1 MSHDVKVAL
10 KQEMPLCSM
19 FWIAYF
25 MLSIAAIGLPI
36 AYGICLPLYLLS
48 WIHPGARDG
57 ADSILCWG
65 IGRLMRVQPWWNGNI
80 DLTAPMGGAL
90 LVSNH
95 RSHLDAFLFL
105 SRIKGVR
112 MLARQSLFNNPFL
125 GIMMMASGQIS
136 TRRGRVDSFWR
147 AMNMVERKL
156 NSGQTV
162 LVFPEMT
169 RCPEGFSGTAHFVT
183 APFLAAKRAQVP
195 VMPIVIEGTDA
206 VWPRGFFGLR
216 PKQRVRVRTLPVLD
230 PNGFSSAEE
239 LCKETKRRMDV
250 ALAGI

>member
-1 MSHDVKVAL
+1 
-10 KQEMPLCSM
+10 M

-156 NSGQTV
+156 NSG
-162 LVFPEMT
+162 LNCARFSRNDEM
-169 RCPEGFSGTAHFVT
+169 SGRLFGNRPLCDGT
-183 APFLAAKRAQVP
+183 LLGSQ
-195 VMPIVIEGTDA
+195 EGTSSSNADCDRRNGCGLA
-206 VWPRGFFGLR
+206 PWLFRPSSKAAGSCANASRFGSERLFVRG
-216 PKQRVRVRTLPVLD
+216 RTLQRNQTPD
-230 PNGFSSAEE
+230 G
-239 LCKETKRRMDV
+239 RRFGWH
-250 ALAGI
+250 LICSN